1 MLKKDDVVTFTT
13 HLSIKRLTRYKEK
26 VVLAAI
32 LEGKSTP
39 SNMAAN
45 PNHTSL
51 LKNQRAIKYLP

>member
-13 HLSIKRLTRYKEK
+13 HLSIKRLTRYKQK
-26 VVLAAI
+26 VVMAAI

-39 SNMAAN
+39 SNMVAN
-45 PNHTSL
+45 ANHTSL